1 MWKERRSDNMNTY
14 IYEAK
19 TFEEAINKALAELNI
34 TEDNLIIKSKEEK
47 QGLLKKSVKLEVINV
62 NELVNYLK
70 ESLSTIM
77 NLMNIESNLEVRR
90 REKNIEIKI
99 FSNQNSI
106 LIGKEGRNLESL
118 QNILRQILLKEEIN
132 DYKIILDIENYKEK
146 KVTHLERTVR
156 QIAREVAKTKV
167 EAKLDSMNSY
177 ERRIVHNALSK
188 NKYVYT
194 ESIGEEPN
202 RYVIIKPKEEN

>member
-1 MWKERRSDNMNTY
+1 MIIMKTY

-19 TFEEAINKALAELNI
+19 TLEEAINKALTELNI

-47 QGLLKKSVKLEVINV
+47 QGLLKKSAKIEVINA
-62 NELVNYLK
+62 NEVVDYLK
-70 ESLSTIM
+70 ESLNTIL
-77 NLMNIESNLEVRR
+77 NLMNINSNLEVRR

-99 FSNQNSI
+99 FSDQNSI

-118 QNILRQILLKEEIN
+118 QNILRQMLLKEVGNE
-132 DYKIILDIENYKEK
+132 YKIILDIENYKEK
-146 KVTHLERTVR
+146 KVSHLERTVK

-167 EAKLDSMNSY
+167 EAKLERMNSY

-202 RYVIIKPKEEN
+202 RCVVIKPKEDN

>member
-177 ERRIVHNALSK
+177 ERRIVHNVLSK

-194 ESIGEEPN
+194 ESVGEEPN
-202 RYVIIKPKEEN
+202 RYVIIKPKEEQ

>member
-1 MWKERRSDNMNTY
+1 MLKERRSDNMNTY

-19 TFEEAINKALAELNI
+19 TFEEAKNKALTELNI
-34 TEDNLIIKSKEEK
+34 TEENLIIKSKEEK
-47 QGLLKKSVKLEVINV
+47 QGLLKKSTKLEVINV

-70 ESLSTIM
+70 ESLNTIM
-77 NLMNIESNLEVRR
+77 TLMNIECNLEVRR
-90 REKNIEIKI
+90 RDKNIELKI

-118 QNILRQILLKEEIN
+118 QNILRQILIKEGIT

-202 RYVIIKPKEEN
+202 RYVVIKPKEEQ

>member
-34 TEDNLIIKSKEEK
+34 TEDNLILKSKEEK

-194 ESIGEEPN
+194 ESVGEEPN
-202 RYVIIKPKEEN
+202 RYVIIKPKEEQ